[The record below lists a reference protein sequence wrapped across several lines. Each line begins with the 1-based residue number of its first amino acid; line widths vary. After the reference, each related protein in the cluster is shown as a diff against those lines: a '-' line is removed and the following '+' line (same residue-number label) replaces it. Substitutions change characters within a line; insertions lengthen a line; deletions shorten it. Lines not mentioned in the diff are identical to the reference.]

1 MKFMKA
7 FLVVLFATL
16 ILAFV
21 GCTGFQDILT
31 PCHISEDVI
40 EYSGQ
45 EATSYMPWTSVWD
58 AKRIRAYL
66 NFNHIQFQNACERL
80 KQDDSLT
87 HAFLLDS
94 VDTNIADSVQ
104 FQATVFNPTGPLGA
118 LLLAGGGLGIGALA
132 IKRPGD
138 KTKKQ
143 TEELVK
149 TLTV

>member
-1 MKFMKA
+1 MKFLKA

-16 ILAFV
+16 ILTFV

-40 EYSGQ
+40 EYSNQ
-45 EATSYMPWTSVWD
+45 EATSYMPFTSVWD

-66 NFNHIQFQNACERL
+66 NFNHIQYQNACERL

-87 HAFLLDS
+87 YAFLLDS
-94 VDTNIADSVQ
+94 VDANIADSVQ
-104 FQATVFNPTGPLGA
+104 FQATVFSPTGPLGA

-138 KTKKQ
+138 KSKKQ
-143 TEELVK
+143 IELEKSVPA
-149 TLTV
+149 

>member
-1 MKFMKA
+1 MKFLKA
-7 FLVVLFATL
+7 FLVFLFATV
-16 ILAFV
+16 ILVFV

-31 PCHISEDVI
+31 PCHISEDAL

-45 EATSYMPWTSVWD
+45 EATSYMPFTSVWD

-66 NFNHIQFQNACERL
+66 NFNHIQYQNACERL

-94 VDTNIADSVQ
+94 VDTNIASSVE
-104 FQATVFNPTGPLGA
+104 FQATVFNPTGPIGA

-138 KTKKQ
+138 KSKKQ
-143 TEELVK
+143 VELEKSVPA
-149 TLTV
+149 